1 MMVRARVVLLALLA
15 PAVARAQPASR
26 PASQPTSQ
34 PTSRPTSQ
42 PVRALPDW
50 APRIN
55 ATVKPAVAQLG
66 DPVQVTL
73 KVRHR
78 KGVSANLPLHLE
90 LGKFSELSRS
100 DASREIRAKE
110 EGGFPE
116 VERTFVLRVA
126 AYELGELTLPPVEVT
141 ALGPGGELISLKT
154 EPLPIKIQSVLRN
167 EPDPRPRDLEPP
179 VPVYQRTWWLIYTLA
194 ALVLVVATVIITLV
208 VRSHLRTRRERM
220 KPPPPP
226 VPAHVIALERLG
238 AIDVEAYI
246 EEERFKELYLL
257 LSEIMRQYVGRLW
270 GFDAP
275 EMTTS
280 EVDEAMERASVQL
293 ETRRRFVEAFDG
305 WDLVKFAKY
314 RPEADAARQAVADA
328 AQMVRS
334 TSLVAA
340 PKPGPRPGG
349 GDG

>member
-1 MMVRARVVLLALLA
+1 MVRARVVLLALLA
-15 PAVARAQPASR
+15 PAVARAQPASQ

-34 PTSRPTSQ
+34 PASQPTSQ
-42 PVRALPDW
+42 PVRKLPDW

-55 ATVKPAVAQLG
+55 ATVKPAVARLG

-73 KVRHR
+73 RVRHR

-100 DASREIRAKE
+100 DSTREIKAAE

-126 AYELGELTLPPVEVT
+126 AYDLGELILPPVEVT

-179 VPVYQRTWWLIYTLA
+179 VQVFQHTWWLIYTLV
-194 ALVLVVATVIITLV
+194 ALVLVVTTVIITLV
-208 VRSHLRTRRERM
+208 VLRHLRTRRERM

-226 VPAHVIALERLG
+226 VPAHVIALERIA
-238 AIDVEAYI
+238 AIDVEAYL

-270 GFDAP
+270 GFDAL

-280 EVDEAMERASVQL
+280 EVDEAMEQALVQF
-293 ETRRRFVEAFDG
+293 ETRRRFVEAFDD

-314 RPEADAARQAVADA
+314 RPQAEAAHQAVADA
-328 AQMVRS
+328 EQMVRS

-340 PKPGPRPGG
+340 PKPRDAGG